1 MKRKGYN
8 KRKKEEEWKEVGTG
22 QVFKSEAD
30 IDAYLTARFLND
42 NKNTGDVC
50 LAEYCDVL
58 QCDKYYESLSSE
70 AASSTTEKDY
80 VAKARGAHTTA
91 HCYALAKTC
100 FPERTGNAMQ
110 EKNARRFESVF
121 CDTFIGLH
129 QDGRNAFAH
138 IRKQEYRYPG
148 QQQRQ
153 QRVGN
158 TSSSNSSFL
167 IVSSLFIFLGFI
179 FYLLFMLNNH
189 RACGS
194 DLQARRGRPTAS
206 KKKSSL
212 KDIAFDFL
220 HRTLVLSG
228 FKPKKK
234 QY

>member
-1 MKRKGYN
+1 M
-8 KRKKEEEWKEVGTG
+8 
-22 QVFKSEAD
+22 FKSEAD

-42 NKNTGDVC
+42 NKSTGDVC

-70 AASSTTEKDY
+70 AASSTREKDY

-158 TSSSNSSFL
+158 ASSSNSSFL

-212 KDIAFDFL
+212 KYIAFDFL

>member
-8 KRKKEEEWKEVGTG
+8 KRKKEEEWKEVGTSK
-22 QVFKSEAD
+22 VFKSEAD

-80 VAKARGAHTTA
+80 IAKARGAHTTA

-228 FKPKKK
+228 FKPKKN
-234 QY
+234 

>member
-1 MKRKGYN
+1 MLSRVLRRFTVRQVLRVVVVGGSVVYHRKRLRRKGERRAYN
-8 KRKKEEEWKEVGTG
+8 GALLRVG
-22 QVFKSEAD
+22 E
-30 IDAYLTARFLND
+30 N
-42 NKNTGDVC
+42 
-50 LAEYCDVL
+50 VL
-58 QCDKYYESLSSE
+58 S
-70 AASSTTEKDY
+70 
-80 VAKARGAHTTA
+80 R
-91 HCYALAKTC
+91 
-100 FPERTGNAMQ
+100 NAMQ

-228 FKPKKK
+228 FKPKKN
-234 QY
+234 

>member
-1 MKRKGYN
+1 M
-8 KRKKEEEWKEVGTG
+8 
-22 QVFKSEAD
+22 FKSDAD

-70 AASSTTEKDY
+70 AASSTREKDY

-110 EKNARRFESVF
+110 EKNARHFESVF

-158 TSSSNSSFL
+158 ASS
-167 IVSSLFIFLGFI
+167 
-179 FYLLFMLNNH
+179 
-189 RACGS
+189 
-194 DLQARRGRPTAS
+194 
-206 KKKSSL
+206 
-212 KDIAFDFL
+212 
-220 HRTLVLSG
+220 
-228 FKPKKK
+228 
-234 QY
+234 

>member
-1 MKRKGYN
+1 M
-8 KRKKEEEWKEVGTG
+8 
-22 QVFKSEAD
+22 FKSEAD

-42 NKNTGDVC
+42 NKSTGDVC
-50 LAEYCDVL
+50 LADYCDAL
-58 QCDKYYESLSSE
+58 QCDKYYESLSSV
-70 AASSTTEKDY
+70 AASSTREKDY

-110 EKNARRFESVF
+110 EKNARRFESIF

-129 QDGRNAFAH
+129 QDGRNAFTH

-158 TSSSNSSFL
+158 TSSNSSFP
-167 IVSSLFIFLGFI
+167 IISSLFIFLGFI
-179 FYLLFMLNNH
+179 FYLLFILNNH

-194 DLQARRGRPTAS
+194 DLQARRERPTAS